1 MISKLEEDLAMAEVQ
16 VNDIIKDVM
25 SKKKVFKSIFYL

>member
-1 MISKLEEDLAMAEVQ
+1 MVGKLEDDLAIAEVQ

-25 SKKKVFKSIFYL
+25 SKKKVFHFNI